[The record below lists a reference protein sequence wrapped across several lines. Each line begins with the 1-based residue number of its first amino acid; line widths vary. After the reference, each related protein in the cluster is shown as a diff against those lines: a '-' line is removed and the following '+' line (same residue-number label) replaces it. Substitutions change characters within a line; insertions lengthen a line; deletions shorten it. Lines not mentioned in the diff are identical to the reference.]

1 MFSYLKGILTEKK
14 SAIAVIECM
23 GVGYEIHIPLS
34 TFEKLPLEGNKAK
47 LYIYYSFNETDGA
60 KLFGFSSRLEK
71 KMFKLLISISKIGPK
86 IGLAILSG
94 LPTQDFIRA
103 ILQEDIY
110 VLSTIPGIG
119 KKSAERLV
127 IELKDKVPDLLEA
140 GDVEG
145 ISQELGTSAKDA
157 ETALLSLGY
166 KHMEIRKAINSLLKD
181 KSFNSSEEL
190 IKATI
195 KSLYNKRS

>member
-1 MFSYLKGILTEKK
+1 MFSYIKGILTEK
-14 SAIAVIECM
+14 SAAIAVVECM
-23 GVGYEIHIPLS
+23 GVGYEVHIPLS
-34 TFEKLPLEGNKAK
+34 TFEKLPLEGNETK
-47 LYIYYSFNETDGA
+47 LHIHYSFNETDGA

-94 LPTQDFIRA
+94 LPPQDFIRA
-103 ILQEDIY
+103 VLQEDIY

-127 IELKDKVPDLLEA
+127 IELKDKVPDLLGA
-140 GDVEG
+140 GDLDE
-145 ISQELGTSAKDA
+145 ISQGVGTSAKEA
-157 ETALLSLGY
+157 EIALLSLGY

-181 KSFNSSEEL
+181 NAFNSSEEL

-195 KSLYNKRS
+195 KSLYNKRN